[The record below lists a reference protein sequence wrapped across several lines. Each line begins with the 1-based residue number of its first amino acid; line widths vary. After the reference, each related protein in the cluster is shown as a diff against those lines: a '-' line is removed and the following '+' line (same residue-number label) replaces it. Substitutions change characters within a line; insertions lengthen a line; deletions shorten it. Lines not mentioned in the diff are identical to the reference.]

1 MVISAWPNDFRQIFH
16 AIRKLKT
23 YGRVSGQTCKKR
35 RKEKVERGREK
46 REEGPY
52 FTIKAQNY
60 IEYTI

>member
-1 MVISAWPNDFRQIFH
+1 MAASA
-16 AIRKLKT
+16 AS
-23 YGRVSGQTCKKR
+23 RVSGQTCKKR